1 MSKGGGGWIQS
12 TKSECCFFVF
22 MKRILIPVLLVLF
35 FSLNVSAQTYIING
49 RATYA
54 DNSQVQFQD
63 VTIDCE
69 IGENDCL
76 KFTGTT
82 TQTDRSG
89 NFTLTFNVNEED
101 DGTPILLKVRGEE
114 FPHTLNIALLENAG
128 GSLTQNIKL
137 SQNPTPPGSGFGSAC
152 CILLFV
158 ITAIYVVGKTARMLS
173 TPAGRM
179 EFRGYKP
186 SRMVECPVCNIHV
199 AQHQLV
205 KHLIV
210 DHDIEMFEAGEM
222 AGKAMRA
229 KWENE
234 V

>member
-1 MSKGGGGWIQS
+1 
-12 TKSECCFFVF
+12 

-63 VTIDCE
+63 ITIDCE

-114 FPHTLNIALLENAG
+114 FPHTLNLALLENAG

-186 SRMVECPVCNIHV
+186 SRMLECPECNSSCSTPV
-199 AQHQLV
+199 
-205 KHLIV
+205 
-210 DHDIEMFEAGEM
+210 
-222 AGKAMRA
+222 GKTLDCRSRH
-229 KWENE
+229 
-234 V
+234 

>member
-1 MSKGGGGWIQS
+1 
-12 TKSECCFFVF
+12 

-35 FSLNVSAQTYIING
+35 FSLNASAQTYIING

-63 VTIDCE
+63 ITIDCE

-82 TQTDRSG
+82 AQTDRSG

-114 FPHTLNIALLENAG
+114 FPHTLNLALLDNAG

-137 SQNPTPPGSGFGSAC
+137 SQFH
-152 CILLFV
+152 
-158 ITAIYVVGKTARMLS
+158 GKNLPQTSKRRLRS
-173 TPAGRM
+173 D
-179 EFRGYKP
+179 
-186 SRMVECPVCNIHV
+186 
-199 AQHQLV
+199 Q
-205 KHLIV
+205 
-210 DHDIEMFEAGEM
+210 
-222 AGKAMRA
+222 RA
-229 KWENE
+229 E
-234 V
+234 